1 MRLKRV
7 EKGFAKKTLNRI
19 IDAVNENWIQC
30 EGRPGWE
37 RSRSGVVPPPITAGG
52 DTAGLV
58 LWTLSVVDPDIPS
71 VKIVNPGLV
80 KRTNALDDSGT
91 VDITAIGDTFT
102 AALGKFLVLEV
113 LPDLTTEL
121 KMVSEWDGY
130 PMPIDTVE
138 ESGLWIVEKYYY
150 PLYEF
155 VAPLAE
161 GEPREPFSVA
171 ISDTIRARK
180 MTPANHL
187 QFILTRQED
196 DAGHVVSAFELVPS
210 LSCRPIPE

>member
-7 EKGFAKKTLNRI
+7 DKGFAKKTLNKI

-37 RSRSGVVPPPITAGG
+37 RSRAGVVPPPITAGG

-58 LWTLSVVDPDIPS
+58 LWSLTITDAATNT
-71 VKIVNPGLV
+71 VKIVNPGFV

-91 VDITAIGDTFT
+91 VDITAIDSTFT
-102 AALGKFLVLEV
+102 AAVGKFLVLEV
-113 LPDLTTEL
+113 EPDLTTEL
-121 KMVSEWDGY
+121 KMISQWTGY

-138 ESGLWIVEKYYY
+138 VSGLWKVEKYYY

-155 VAPLAE
+155 VAPPAE
-161 GEPREPFSVA
+161 GEPREPFSVSV
-171 ISDTIRARK
+171 SDTIYARK
-180 MTPANHL
+180 MCPSNHL

-196 DAGHVVSAFELVPS
+196 NAGHVVSAFELVPS
-210 LSCRPIPE
+210 LSCREITA